1 MKQTDLYQKK
11 LAAMLPDSHDIASLP
26 TTATRD
32 KKTVNSLRERWF
44 NWRNATLA
52 DPGFHRWARRNPI
65 TRYVARRKARSLFDV
80 CAGFV
85 YSQTLSA
92 CVELKLFDLLKDG
105 PLSRQE
111 ISKYCSLEL
120 HACDVLLRSAVSLK
134 LLQAVD
140 ANRYGLGMQGAA
152 LLANQG
158 VLKMIEHHAFFYRD
172 LKNPVALLRGE
183 QADTTLSLFWNYATH
198 QNHSD
203 QQNYTDLMSASQSMI
218 AEQIL
223 DCYPI
228 KSHQCMLDVGGSD
241 GTFLRTVGGSAPDM
255 KLMLFDLTP
264 VAERAKAQFKLA
276 GLPNKVECHPGD
288 MFKDALPQGADLI
301 TLVRVVHDHND
312 TEVVELLKRCREALP
327 EGGTLLI
334 AEPMAVERVG
344 DPATDAYFGFYLH
357 AMGQGRPRTVSELT
371 ALLLQAGFAKPKE
384 ARTQLPMLVRILS
397 AKAQ

>member
-1 MKQTDLYQKK
+1 
-11 LAAMLPDSHDIASLP
+11 MLPDSHDIVSMP
-26 TTATRD
+26 TAAQEAKTAL
-32 KKTVNSLRERWF
+32 SLRERWF
-44 NWRNATLA
+44 NWRNTTLA
-52 DPGFHRWARRNPI
+52 DPRFHRWARRNPI
-65 TRYVARRKARSLFDV
+65 ARHIARRRARSLFDL

-92 CVELKLFDLLKDG
+92 CVQLELFDLLKDG
-105 PLSRQE
+105 PLSRQD
-111 ISKYCSLEL
+111 IAKHCLLEL

-140 ANRYGLGMQGAA
+140 ASRYGLGMHGAA
-152 LLANQG
+152 LLASHG

-172 LKNPVALLRGE
+172 LKDPVALLRGE
-183 QADTTLSLFWNYATH
+183 QADTTLSMFWDYTAQKSH
-198 QNHSD
+198 AD

-223 DCYPI
+223 DCYPV

-241 GTFLRTVGGSAPDM
+241 GTLLRTVGRSAPDM
-255 KLMLFDLTP
+255 QLMLFDLKP
-264 VAERAKAQFKLA
+264 VAERAKHQLELA
-276 GLPNKVECHPGD
+276 GLPNTIQCHPGD
-288 MFKDALPQGADLI
+288 VFKDALPQGADLI

-312 TEVVELLKRCREALP
+312 TEVIELLKRCRDALP

-357 AMGQGRPRTVSELT
+357 AMGQGRPRTASELT
-371 ALLLQAGFAKPKE
+371 ALLLKAGFARPQE
-384 ARTQLPMLVRILS
+384 ARTHLPMLVRILS
-397 AKAQ
+397 AKAVINT